1 MVLQRIHAIQP
12 ESVPDYDDKMRRALC
27 DVEPSVMSAS
37 LNLYSEAV
45 KEDP

>member
-12 ESVPDYDDKMRRALC
+12 ESVPDYDDKMKRALC
-27 DVEPSVMSAS
+27 DEPSVMSAS

-45 KEDP
+45 KGDP